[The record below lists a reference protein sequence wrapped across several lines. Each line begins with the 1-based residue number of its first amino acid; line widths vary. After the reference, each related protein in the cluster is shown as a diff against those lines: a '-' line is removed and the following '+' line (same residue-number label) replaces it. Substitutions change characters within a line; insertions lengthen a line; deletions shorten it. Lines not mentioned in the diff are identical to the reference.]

1 MGLIQLYSTTDNA
14 SQSRYSDDKMTFCDC
29 GGQSAS
35 NLTNPSKQ
43 IEQIKSENEFSNV
56 GGKCSDITLDICK
69 CGEDTC
75 TTIDWSW
82 DTQNIQPQTFID
94 NHTVEFHPFYS
105 QGSSVVRSNQPLQ
118 RNMIHYW
125 EIKIVHWFSGTDLVI
140 EAKFVTKIIGMQHA

>member
-14 SQSRYSDDKMTFCDC
+14 SQSRCCNDKMTFCDC
-29 GGQSAS
+29 GPSAS
-35 NLTNPSKQ
+35 NLTSPSSEKTKR
-43 IEQIKSENEFSNV
+43 IKHENEISNDD
-56 GGKCSDITLDICK
+56 KCSDIALDICK

-82 DTQNIQPQTFID
+82 DTQNVQPQTFID

-105 QGSSVVRSNQPLQ
+105 QGSSVVRSNQHLL

-125 EIKIVHWFSGTDLVI
+125 EIKIAHWFSGTDLVI
-140 EAKFVTKIIGMQHA
+140 IEANK